1 MADPRFYT
9 PQARFEIGG
18 KALLT
23 EQARHHAGR
32 VLRMKAGDRAVLFDG
47 DGMQAAGPI
56 HFEGKDAWIV
66 VQSVC
71 RPEVESPVAVT
82 LVQALVSPE
91 KMDWIIEKAV
101 ETGVSRIVV
110 VPAKRSMT
118 KLAGERLQKRLQH
131 WESVAVSACAQSGR
145 TRVPEISFMSF
156 DKALR
161 LQADARILLAPS
173 ASTPPKARGLSSCL
187 LAVGPEGG
195 FDDEEIQAALD
206 NGWQCALIG
215 PRVLRT
221 ETAGIV
227 AVTLINAASGDYRL
241 G

>member
-9 PQARFEIGG
+9 PQVPFVVGG

-47 DGMQAAGPI
+47 KGLEAAGPI
-56 HFEGKDAWIV
+56 HFEGKDAWID
-66 VQSVC
+66 VQSVSC
-71 RPEVESPVAVT
+71 PPVESPVAIT

-101 ETGVSRIVV
+101 ETGVSRIVI
-110 VPAKRSMT
+110 VPARRSMT
-118 KLAGERLQKRLQH
+118 KLAGDRLQKRLEH
-131 WESVAVSACAQSGR
+131 WLSVAVSACAQSGR
-145 TRVPEISFMSF
+145 TRVPEISFMHF
-156 DKALR
+156 EQALD
-161 LQADARILLAPS
+161 LKADARIVLAPA
-173 ASTPPKARGLSSCL
+173 ASTPPKAANLSSCL

-206 NGWQCALIG
+206 KGWQCALIG

-227 AVTLINAASGDYRL
+227 AVALVNAASGDYRL
-241 G
+241 D